1 MSYSAP
7 DFELSVGATENVWLP
22 LDDLDLTDYQSIDL
36 TQSIVKIVYKTES
49 GAKRLLAKAVP
60 SFATGP
66 TGQNCLQATITVPA
80 SLSRLI
86 DETGNELVVNCI
98 FDIYVSGYRDIGQTI
113 RDTSKDSRIKVPK
126 AVRILRPE
134 SERDVEYAPILVVP
148 ITQSALSL
156 FIRHDRVIYKS
167 RFDNSDLDVKLYSD
181 NDLVIQETVDGPLSS
196 IVERDGKYYRW
207 TLSTPSII
215 SALSGLSPRLSPY
228 QIMLDL
234 VGAQPINVGS
244 TGIWVITPSIAAAL
258 TELRMALQKS
268 RLQNVIRAL
277 DYTDNDLLF
286 YLQQGLALFNSFP
299 PAITSF
305 TGLNMQ
311 NAIRSHWLY
320 ASQVYAMMAQY
331 MAENDL
337 NFDLS
342 GQQVSLNIDRKSGID
357 STLSRLQEMLNS
369 NLRPFKQLLV
379 KSGVTGG
386 DGNSSGQSS
395 GRSIGTISV
404 GNHPLL
410 NPAYWSPANT
420 SLRIRRIYG
429 L

>member
-7 DFELSVGATENVWLP
+7 DFELAIGATENVWLP

-36 TQSIVKIVYKTES
+36 TQSLIKIVYKTES
-49 GAKRLLAKAVP
+49 GAKRLLVKAVP

-66 TGQNCLQATITVPA
+66 TGQNCLQATITVP
-80 SLSRLI
+80 SNIGRLI
-86 DETGNELVVNCI
+86 DETGNELIISCI
-98 FDIYVSGYRDIGQTI
+98 FDLYVSAYKDIGQTI
-113 RDTSKDSRIKVPK
+113 PDPTKNSRIKVQK
-126 AVRILRPE
+126 AVRVFRPE
-134 SERDVEYAPILVVP
+134 SERDIEYAPILVVP
-148 ITQSALSL
+148 ITQTAISL
-156 FIRHDRVIYKS
+156 FIRHDRVIYKN
-167 RFDNSDLDVKLYSD
+167 RFDTSSLDIKLYSD
-181 NDLVIQETVDGPLSS
+181 NDLVVQETVAGPLSS

-207 TLSTPSII
+207 TLSSPDVIA
-215 SALSGLSPRLSPY
+215 ALSQLPPRLVPY

-234 VGAQPINVGS
+234 TGTAPISMGT
-244 TGIWVITPSIAAAL
+244 TGIWVITPSIYAAL

-311 NAIRSHWLY
+311 NAIRTHWIY
-320 ASQVYAMMAQY
+320 ASQIYAMMAQY

-357 STLSRLQEMLNS
+357 STLSRLQDMLNS

-395 GRSIGTISV
+395 GRSIGTVSV

-420 SLRIRRIYG
+420 TQRIRRIYG